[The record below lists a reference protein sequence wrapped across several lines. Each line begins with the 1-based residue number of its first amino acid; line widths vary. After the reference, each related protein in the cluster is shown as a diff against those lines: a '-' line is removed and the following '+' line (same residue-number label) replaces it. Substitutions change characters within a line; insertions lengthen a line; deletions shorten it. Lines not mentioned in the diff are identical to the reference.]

1 MQDFI
6 TAERDRL
13 TQAREA
19 LVEKRHNLQVEISE
33 TDREL
38 AAMEREF
45 EAVKAYELAK
55 SGKLVLTNRG
65 GATTRRAASNG
76 APRTRKPRDGSR
88 RNTLLSMIANAPSG
102 MGRGDL
108 IYALGV
114 KGDKAGEMSIS
125 NALTSLTKSGQ
136 LVRHEGKYFASG
148 LANEAALE
156 PTETA
161 EQTAAEQIEPVEQ
174 TAVAAE

>member
-65 GATTRRAASNG
+65 GATTRRAVSGNG
-76 APRTRKPRDGSR
+76 LTRTRKPRDGSR
-88 RNTLLSMIANAPSG
+88 RNTLLSMVANAPNG

-161 EQTAAEQIEPVEQ
+161 EQTAAEQ